1 MVNAQKKSHGIEL
14 LEDFPVNL
22 PLGEAVYQSL
32 ISSLFNGN
40 LKPGQMLSENI
51 IASRLGVSRTP
62 VREALNRLQIE
73 GLVTPIRGRRVIVS
87 IPSDQDIEDVYN
99 IRLMVETEALRKISR
114 EDLPLIQQLETYA
127 LEAKQY
133 LTQNDIIRLGQKNT
147 QFHQCL
153 ISVLKNRRLEMFL
166 DSLRDVVSL
175 YRFQSLRQG
184 EWAAESGHDH
194 EKLVNFLK
202 EGSYDKAIEL
212 LQKHLMTAKEILIRM
227 ANANRQKDR
236 SDLRSLEIT

>member
-1 MVNAQKKSHGIEL
+1 MMNAPKESSGIEL
-14 LEDFPVNL
+14 LEEFPVNL

-32 ISSLFNGN
+32 VNSLFNGN

-114 EDLPLIQQLETYA
+114 EDLPLVQQMETYA
-127 LEAKQY
+127 LAAKQY
-133 LTQNDIIRLGQKNT
+133 LAQNDIVRLGQKNT
-147 QFHQCL
+147 QFHQSI
-153 ISVLKNRRLEMFL
+153 ISVLQNRRLEMFL
-166 DSLRDVVSL
+166 DSLRDIVAL
-175 YRFQSLRQG
+175 YRFHSLRQG
-184 EWAAESGHDH
+184 QWAAESGEDH
-194 EKLVNFLK
+194 QKLVAHLK
-202 EGSYDKAIEL
+202 DGSNDKAIEL
-212 LQKHLMTAKEILIRM
+212 LQRHLMTAKEILIRM
-227 ANANRQKDR
+227 ATANRQKDQ
-236 SDLRSLEIT
+236 SDERDLEIT